1 MSPFRLL
8 FYLSSL
14 AVLVDGKS
22 LSYDWTVSF
31 SHRAPLALTKQV
43 LQSFLTSFVL
53 ASVHVLENLFHFS
66 VQVFSFLFFFLF
78 SIMQVI
84 VINDQFPGPLLN
96 ATTNDVLNIN
106 VHNNLT
112 EPFLMT
118 WYAFTIKHRFFYF

>member
-1 MSPFRLL
+1 MSPFSLIL

-53 ASVHVLENLFHFS
+53 ASVMCLEFCFTFQYKCSL
-66 VQVFSFLFFFLF
+66 FFLF

>member
-1 MSPFRLL
+1 LYLL
-8 FYLSSL
+8 VFMCLKICFTFQYNCYL
-14 AVLVDGKS
+14 
-22 LSYDWTVSF
+22 
-31 SHRAPLALTKQV
+31 
-43 LQSFLTSFVL
+43 
-53 ASVHVLENLFHFS
+53 
-66 VQVFSFLFFFLF
+66 FFLF

-96 ATTNDVLNIN
+96 TTTNDVLNIN

>member
-1 MSPFRLL
+1 
-8 FYLSSL
+8 
-14 AVLVDGKS
+14 
-22 LSYDWTVSF
+22 
-31 SHRAPLALTKQV
+31 
-43 LQSFLTSFVL
+43 
-53 ASVHVLENLFHFS
+53 VLENLFHFS

-106 VHNNLT
+106 IHNNLT